1 MRVVLLVVAVAR
13 LLGRQARPA
22 DVAQRTLSGRVGS
35 RWRGLLLGLGIL
47 LAVGVGIGAC
57 EVGDGGVAG
66 RVEPTARPGD
76 EVTQTPAAMAGEATP
91 GTRVVTERL
100 QSITSLPTSTTTV
113 VEGRI
118 ATPRVVASA
127 QTDGGTRALS
137 TPRAVRPGV
146 AQQQTPDARPEPAL
160 TAKPQPT
167 PAGSP
172 TAAPA
177 AAPEVEPERTPTAEP
192 VSLSGVLVT
201 TVHTSPPTSACLDS
215 WEWGAW
221 QRRQSVAWGPDG
233 SEIFFTLG
241 GAVFVAPA
249 DGSRVRQVAD
259 AQVTAA
265 HDAIGV
271 EVYHPDPDADLRAV
285 EAEARAFHR
294 FIEEYRLGPMSAIS
308 MSPDGTQLL
317 HSTCA
322 YPRPRP
328 IAVGR
333 LLHVSAY
340 RFNIAVLDLARGTS
354 RRLTTGDTTANF
366 PAWSPDGS
374 RIAYLFGTWRLH
386 SMRPDGSDVRDLTD
400 GTEVRELLL
409 HPPQWSP
416 DGQRLAFIAVT
427 RAGVGREA
435 EPSLYTVRA
444 DGTEFQRLTAAV
456 SPPSWSPDGRRLA
469 VARPVGANAV
479 ELITMRADGTDVRP
493 VIAIDGWE
501 WTTGRQ
507 RPRYDEREGPLV
519 FQAAEAWIET
529 MAWSPAGEQILYTCG
544 AGFCVVTTDGTP
556 VGRSPRH
563 AYETTEVRKIRRY
576 ASGRQPAAAWS
587 PDGSRIAVVSW
598 SDSDAEVILEHVA
611 PDWTD
616 GRSLV
621 YAFESPGL
629 AWAGAT
635 GERTDARRVLR
646 ARGPPTRPVAALA
659 RDLDAAAN
667 QAACA
672 TGYVV
677 PEPEANPGL
686 VRDCQVLAG
695 LAPDDDGRPRWNWN
709 AGTPVD
715 QWEGV
720 IVAGNPRRVTELWLA
735 KLWPATSRALSAP
748 EAASIAQLTELRVLN
763 LGSTPFL
770 GPIPAQWGSL
780 EKLQTLVLYGS
791 QVSGPIPPDLGNLS
805 ELRTLN
811 LAGNKLTGSLPPD
824 LGQLASLE
832 TLALRGNALSGAIP
846 SAFGRLTELVTLDL
860 SFNRLTGPL
869 PPDLGQLAS
878 LETLDLE
885 GNDLT
890 GAIPSEW
897 CQLTSISTL
906 TLRRNRLSGP
916 IPDCLGELPNLDRLH
931 LEHNQ
936 LTGAIPAT
944 LAKAKRLDYAA
955 LDGNQLTGCVPP
967 GLRVIRREELGLPDC
982 GAA

>member
-1 MRVVLLVVAVAR
+1 MTPAAVT
-13 LLGRQARPA
+13 PA
-22 DVAQRTLSGRVGS
+22 GTR
-35 RWRGLLLGLGIL
+35 
-47 LAVGVGIGAC
+47 
-57 EVGDGGVAG
+57 
-66 RVEPTARPGD
+66 EPTAGAGAAGTPGVPAQPTR
-76 EVTQTPAAMAGEATP
+76 EGTPTGTPAAET
-91 GTRVVTERL
+91 
-100 QSITSLPTSTTTV
+100 QS
-113 VEGRI
+113 
-118 ATPRVVASA
+118 
-127 QTDGGTRALS
+127 
-137 TPRAVRPGV
+137 
-146 AQQQTPDARPEPAL
+146 
-160 TAKPQPT
+160 TAD
-167 PAGSP
+167 
-172 TAAPA
+172 
-177 AAPEVEPERTPTAEP
+177 VEPERTPTAEP

-201 TVHTSPPTSACLDS
+201 TVHKSPPTSACLHS
-215 WEWGAW
+215 WDWGAW

-233 SEIFFTLG
+233 SEIFFTLR

-308 MSPDGTQLL
+308 VSPDGMQLL
-317 HSTCA
+317 YSTCEF
-322 YPRPRP
+322 PRLAAVEAGRP
-328 IAVGR
+328 PDVYDYEYG
-333 LLHVSAY
+333 
-340 RFNIAVLDLARGTS
+340 LAIQDVAGGAA
-354 RRLTTGDTTANF
+354 RRLTTGDRFENF
-366 PAWSPDGS
+366 PAWSPDGT
-374 RIAYLFGTWRLH
+374 RIAFLSGRSGYVQTATRGTRGPLRHVRLNT
-386 SMRPDGSDVRDLTD
+386 MAADGSDRRDLTD

-427 RAGVGREA
+427 REGEGREA

-507 RPRYDEREGPLV
+507 RTRYVEREGPLV

-563 AYETTEVRKIRRY
+563 AHETTEVRKIRRY
-576 ASGRQPAAAWS
+576 ASGRHPAAAWS

-616 GRSLV
+616 GRRLV

-629 AWAGAT
+629 AWAGAP
-635 GERTDARRVLR
+635 GERTDARQVRR

-735 KLWPATSRALSAP
+735 ELWPATSRALSAP

-763 LGSTPFL
+763 FGSTPL
-770 GPIPAQWGSL
+770 RGPIPAQWGSL
-780 EKLQTLVLYGS
+780 EKLQTLVLYHS
-791 QVSGPIPPDLGNLS
+791 EVSGPIPPDLGNLS
-805 ELRTLN
+805 GLRTLN
-811 LAGNKLTGSLPPD
+811 LAGNNLTGPLPPV
-824 LGQLASLE
+824 LGQLARLE
-832 TLALRGNALSGAIP
+832 TLALRGNALSGVIP

-860 SFNRLTGPL
+860 SYNRLTGPL

-878 LETLDLE
+878 LESLDLE

-897 CQLTSISTL
+897 CQLASISTL

-944 LAKAKRLDYAA
+944 LATAKRLDYAA

-967 GLRVIRREELGLPDC
+967 GLKVRRRDELGLPDC
-982 GAA
+982 EAGT

>member
-1 MRVVLLVVAVAR
+1 M
-13 LLGRQARPA
+13 
-22 DVAQRTLSGRVGS
+22 
-35 RWRGLLLGLGIL
+35 
-47 LAVGVGIGAC
+47 
-57 EVGDGGVAG
+57 
-66 RVEPTARPGD
+66 
-76 EVTQTPAAMAGEATP
+76 
-91 GTRVVTERL
+91 
-100 QSITSLPTSTTTV
+100 
-113 VEGRI
+113 
-118 ATPRVVASA
+118 
-127 QTDGGTRALS
+127 
-137 TPRAVRPGV
+137 
-146 AQQQTPDARPEPAL
+146 
-160 TAKPQPT
+160 
-167 PAGSP
+167 
-172 TAAPA
+172 
-177 AAPEVEPERTPTAEP
+177 
-192 VSLSGVLVT
+192 
-201 TVHTSPPTSACLDS
+201 
-215 WEWGAW
+215 
-221 QRRQSVAWGPDG
+221 AWGPDG

-294 FIEEYRLGPMSAIS
+294 FIVEYRLGPMSAIS

-400 GTEVRELLL
+400 GTEVRELLM

-507 RPRYDEREGPLV
+507 RTRYDEREGPLV

-576 ASGRQPAAAWS
+576 ASGRHPAAAWS

-635 GERTDARRVLR
+635 GERTDARRVER

-735 KLWPATSRALSAP
+735 ELWPASSRALSAP
-748 EAASIAQLTELRVLN
+748 EAASIAQLAELRVLN

-780 EKLQTLVLYGS
+780 EKLQTLVLNHS
-791 QVSGPIPPDLGNLS
+791 EVAGPIPPDLGNLS
-805 ELRTLN
+805 ELRTLELLGN
-811 LAGNKLTGSLPPD
+811 NLAGSLPPELGNLSGLRTLKLAGNKLTGSLPPD

-832 TLALRGNALSGAIP
+832 TLALRGNALSGVIP
-846 SAFGRLTELVTLDL
+846 SEFDRLAELVTLDL

-967 GLRVIRREELGLPDC
+967 GLKVRRRDELGLPDC
-982 GAA
+982 EAGA

>member
-1 MRVVLLVVAVAR
+1 MFIQV
-13 LLGRQARPA
+13 P
-22 DVAQRTLSGRVGS
+22 
-35 RWRGLLLGLGIL
+35 
-47 LAVGVGIGAC
+47 
-57 EVGDGGVAG
+57 
-66 RVEPTARPGD
+66 
-76 EVTQTPAAMAGEATP
+76 
-91 GTRVVTERL
+91 
-100 QSITSLPTSTTTV
+100 
-113 VEGRI
+113 
-118 ATPRVVASA
+118 
-127 QTDGGTRALS
+127 
-137 TPRAVRPGV
+137 
-146 AQQQTPDARPEPAL
+146 RPEP
-160 TAKPQPT
+160 TT
-167 PAGSP
+167 PC
-172 TAAPA
+172 
-177 AAPEVEPERTPTAEP
+177 R
-192 VSLSGVLVT
+192 
-201 TVHTSPPTSACLDS
+201 HS

-241 GAVFVAPA
+241 GAIFVAPA

-294 FIEEYRLGPMSAIS
+294 FIVEYRLGPMSAIS
-308 MSPDGTQLL
+308 VSPDGTQLL

-374 RIAYLFGTWRLH
+374 RIAYLFGTWRLY

-427 RAGVGREA
+427 REGEGREA

-456 SPPSWSPDGRRLA
+456 SPPSWSPDGLRLA
-469 VARPVGANAV
+469 VARPVGADAV
-479 ELITMRADGTDVRP
+479 ELITLQADGTDVRP
-493 VIAIDGWE
+493 V
-501 WTTGRQ
+501 TTGESGP
-507 RPRYDEREGPLV
+507 RP
-519 FQAAEAWIET
+519 AEAWIET
-529 MAWSPAGEQILYTCG
+529 MAWSPAGDQILYSCG
-544 AGFCVVTTDGTP
+544 AGFCVTDTDGTSVDESLLYTRGGQP
-556 VGRSPRH
+556 V
-563 AYETTEVRKIRRY
+563 
-576 ASGRQPAAAWS
+576 AAWS
-587 PDGSRIAVVSW
+587 PDGSRIAVVLPPEA
-598 SDSDAEVILEHVA
+598 DAKLIAYAEVILEHVA

-616 GRSLV
+616 GRRLV

-629 AWAGAT
+629 AWAGAP
-635 GERTDARRVLR
+635 GERTDARRVER

-763 LGSTPFL
+763 LGATPFL

-791 QVSGPIPPDLGNLS
+791 QVAGPIPPDLGNLTG
-805 ELRTLN
+805 LRTLN
-811 LAGNKLTGSLPPD
+811 LAGNKLTGSLPPA

-967 GLRVIRREELGLPDC
+967 GLKVRRRDELGLPDC
-982 GAA
+982 EAGA